1 MAELLPIS
9 LTLEQGANTMYKTKV
24 SKKGLFIPLDY
35 LKGLNEV
42 VVIRKKND
50 LIIRPA
56 ETMTEKTAGIIKTSL
71 SVQDALNS
79 YPDYLA
85 HVESGNETVK
95 L

>member
-1 MAELLPIS
+1 
-9 LTLEQGANTMYKTKV
+9 MYKTKV

-56 ETMTEKTAGIIKTSL
+56 ETMTERTAGIIKTNL
-71 SVQDALNS
+71 SVNDVLNS
-79 YPDYLA
+79 YTGYLA
-85 HVESGNETVK
+85 NVETNNETV
-95 L
+95 

>member
-1 MAELLPIS
+1 
-9 LTLEQGANTMYKTKV
+9 MYKTKV

-56 ETMTEKTAGIIKTSL
+56 ETMTERTAGIIKINL
-71 SVQDALNS
+71 SVNDVLNS
-79 YPDYLA
+79 YTGYLA
-85 HVESGNETVK
+85 NLKSNNETV
-95 L
+95 

>member
-1 MAELLPIS
+1 LLRLLIPS
-9 LTLEQGANTMYKTKV
+9 TLEQGATTMYKTKV

-56 ETMTEKTAGIIKTSL
+56 ETMTEKTAGIIKTNL
-71 SVQDALNS
+71 SVHDVLNS
-79 YPDYLA
+79 YTGYLA
-85 HVESGNETVK
+85 NLESNNETV
-95 L
+95 

>member
-1 MAELLPIS
+1 LLRLLIPSI
-9 LTLEQGANTMYKTKV
+9 LKQGATTMYKTKV

-35 LKGLNEV
+35 VKGLNEV

-56 ETMTEKTAGIIKTSL
+56 ETMTEKTAGIIKTNL
-71 SVQDALNS
+71 SVHDVLNS
-79 YPDYLA
+79 YTGYLA
-85 HVESGNETVK
+85 NLESNNETVT

>member
-1 MAELLPIS
+1 MFYLSTS
-9 LTLEQGANTMYKTKV
+9 LTLDQGVTTMYKTKV

-56 ETMTEKTAGIIKTSL
+56 ETMTERTAGIIKTNL
-71 SVQDALNS
+71 SVNDVLNS
-79 YPDYLA
+79 YTGYLA
-85 HVESGNETVK
+85 NVESNNETV
-95 L
+95 

>member
-1 MAELLPIS
+1 
-9 LTLEQGANTMYKTKV
+9 MYKTKV

-56 ETMTEKTAGIIKTSL
+56 KTMTERTAGIIKTNL
-71 SVQDALNS
+71 SVNDVLNS
-79 YPDYLA
+79 YTGYLA
-85 HVESGNETVK
+85 NVESNNETV
-95 L
+95 

>member
-1 MAELLPIS
+1 MLRLLIPS
-9 LTLEQGANTMYKTKV
+9 TLKQGATTMYKTKV

-35 LKGLNEV
+35 VKGLNEV

-56 ETMTEKTAGIIKTSL
+56 ETMTEKTAGIIKTNL
-71 SVQDALNS
+71 SVHDVLNS
-79 YPDYLA
+79 YTGYLA
-85 HVESGNETVK
+85 NLESNNEPVT

>member
-1 MAELLPIS
+1 MLRLLIPS
-9 LTLEQGANTMYKTKV
+9 TLKQGATTMYKTKV

-35 LKGLNEV
+35 VKGLNEV

-56 ETMTEKTAGIIKTSL
+56 ETMTEKTAGIIKTNL
-71 SVQDALNS
+71 SVHDVLNS
-79 YPDYLA
+79 YTGYLA
-85 HVESGNETVK
+85 NLESNNETVT